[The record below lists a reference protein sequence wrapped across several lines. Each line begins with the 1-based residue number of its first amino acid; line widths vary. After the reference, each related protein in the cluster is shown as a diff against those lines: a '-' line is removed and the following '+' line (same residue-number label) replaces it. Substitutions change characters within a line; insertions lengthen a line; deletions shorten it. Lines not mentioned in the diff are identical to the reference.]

1 MKFLTFDIEDWF
13 HILDNPETKYP
24 NQWESFPK
32 RIDIGLDIILDLCAK
47 YEIKAT
53 FFCLGWIAEKYPE
66 QIKKIQSAG
75 HEIGT
80 HGYAHQL
87 VYEQTEDEFRQDLKK
102 SISLLKSITG
112 QEILAYRAPGFSIT
126 EDCLW
131 AFDVLSECGIKYDSS
146 VFPASRAHG
155 GLKEITEFEPY
166 KLKTL
171 KGNTLIE
178 FPISA
183 RTVLNTPIIFGG
195 GGYFRLIPLYFL
207 RNWFEQSEY
216 VMFYF
221 HPRDFDKNQ
230 PNIPGLSL
238 VRKIKTYYGI
248 SKTEQKLEKV
258 ISSGEFS
265 WSLLESHRSTEVYN
279 LNSLLKR

>member
-24 NQWESFPK
+24 IQWESFQK
-32 RIDIGLDIILDLCAK
+32 RIHIGLDIILDLCAK

-53 FFCLGWIAEKYPE
+53 FFCLGWIAEKYPD
-66 QIKKIQSAG
+66 QIKKIQNAG

-87 VYEQTEDEFRQDLKK
+87 VYEQTEDEFRQDLEK

-112 QEILAYRAPGFSIT
+112 TEINAYRAPGFSIT
-126 EDCLW
+126 KDCLW
-131 AFDVLSECGIKYDSS
+131 AFDVLAECGIKYDSS

-155 GLKEITEFEPY
+155 GLKKITEFEPY
-166 KLKTL
+166 ELKTL

-183 RTVLNTPIIFGG
+183 NIVLYIPIIFGG
-195 GGYFRLIPLYFL
+195 GGYFRLLPLPLL
-207 RNWFEQSEY
+207 RKWFKQSEY
-216 VMFYF
+216 VMTYF
-221 HPRDFDKNQ
+221 HPRDFDQNQ
-230 PNIPGLSL
+230 PNIPGLNSF
-238 VRKIKTYYGI
+238 RKFKAYFGI
-248 SKTEQKLEKV
+248 NRTEQKLAT
-258 ISSGEFS
+258 IIASNLFNSS
-265 WSLLESHRSTEVYN
+265 LKEVEPTTSFDLQN
-279 LNSLLKR
+279 IQ

>member
-24 NQWESFPK
+24 SQWECFPK
-32 RIDIGLDIILDLCAK
+32 RVDIGLDIILDLCSK

-66 QIKKIQSAG
+66 EIRKIQRAG
-75 HEIGT
+75 HYIGT

-87 VYEQTEDEFRQDLKK
+87 VYEQTETEFRQDLKK
-102 SISLLKSITG
+102 SISLLNAITG
-112 QEILAYRAPGFSIT
+112 EEITSYRAPGFSIT
-126 EDCLW
+126 KDCLW

-178 FPISA
+178 YPISA

-195 GGYFRLIPLYFL
+195 GGYFRLIPIHILKK
-207 RNWFEQSEY
+207 WFAQSAY
-216 VMFYF
+216 VMTYF

-230 PNIPGLSL
+230 PNIPGLTAF
-238 VRKIKTYYGI
+238 RKFKAYYGI
-248 SKTEQKLEKV
+248 NSAKKKLDTIIASNSFNSSLTEAELTTSFDLQN
-258 ISSGEFS
+258 IQ
-265 WSLLESHRSTEVYN
+265 
-279 LNSLLKR
+279 

>member
-24 NQWESFPK
+24 NQWGAFPK
-32 RIDIGLDIILDLCAK
+32 RVDIGLDIILDLCSK
-47 YEIKAT
+47 YEVKAT

-66 QIKKIQSAG
+66 EIRKIQRRG
-75 HEIGT
+75 HDIGT

-87 VYEQTEDEFRQDLKK
+87 VYEQTEEEFRRDLKK
-102 SISLLKSITG
+102 SILLLNAITG
-112 QEILAYRAPGFSIT
+112 EEITAYRAPGFSIT
-126 EDCLW
+126 KDCLW

-178 FPISA
+178 YPISA
-183 RTVLNTPIIFGG
+183 KTVLNIPIIFGG
-195 GGYFRLIPLYFL
+195 GGYFRLIPSHIL
-207 RNWFEQSEY
+207 RRWFAQSAY
-216 VMFYF
+216 VMTYF

-230 PNIPGLSL
+230 PNIPGLTPL
-238 VRKIKTYYGI
+238 RKFKAYYGI
-248 SKTEQKLEKV
+248 NSTKKKLDTIIASNSFNLSLTEAEL
-258 ISSGEFS
+258 
-265 WSLLESHRSTEVYN
+265 T
-279 LNSLLKR
+279 NSFDLQHIQ